1 MLTILRAEGDKELL
15 VLCVVVVVVVAT
27 PEVCKKVDCA
37 ENRVGVLELS
47 VATARLTED
56 DWEVILVHTWFLSWK
71 QFL

>member
-47 VATARLTED
+47 LATA
-56 DWEVILVHTWFLSWK
+56 
-71 QFL
+71 